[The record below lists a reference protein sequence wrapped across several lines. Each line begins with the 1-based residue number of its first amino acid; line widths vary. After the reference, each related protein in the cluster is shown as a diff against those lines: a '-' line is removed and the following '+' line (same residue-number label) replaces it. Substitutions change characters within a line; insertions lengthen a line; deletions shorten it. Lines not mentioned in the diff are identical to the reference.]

1 MKKIIQ
7 LKLKILAKMILAKY
21 KPRVIGITGSVGKT
35 SAKEAIYAVLSAQ
48 FRARRPLNNYNNE
61 IGLPLAII
69 GAKSPGKSILGWI
82 DVFFKALGLL
92 LIKNEKYP
100 EILILEMGVDRPGD
114 MKYLLKIVKPEI
126 GVITSI
132 GASHLEYFSSVEQIK
147 EEKRGLIKDLDKDSW
162 VILNYD
168 NELTRNLE
176 NKTKAKVITYGF
188 SEPAQVRASELK
200 FSFEEEKEIANLLGM
215 GFKLKYNNQ
224 SAKVILNDVL
234 GYSGVYAA
242 LAAASVGLALDM
254 DLEKIAQ
261 ALGNIKLPPGRMNLI
276 AGIKKTMI
284 IDDTYNSSPD
294 SSISALDL
302 ISKIPIN
309 KDVRKFAILGDM
321 LELGSF
327 SEAGHKQVG
336 KRAVEA
342 GINKLITV
350 GERARDIARG
360 AEEAGLKKDN
370 IFHFPDAVA
379 AGKFAQDRI
388 KEGDIILIKGSQGVR
403 MEKIVKEIMAEPLR
417 AKELLIRQDE
427 QWIE

>member
-21 KPRVIGITGSVGKT
+21 KPRVVGITGSVGKT
-35 SAKEAIYAVLSAQ
+35 SAKEAIYAVLSVQ
-48 FRARRPLNNYNNE
+48 FRVRRPLKNYNNE

-69 GAKSPGKSILGWI
+69 GAKSPGKSIFGWLGI
-82 DVFFKALGLL
+82 FFKALGLL
-92 LIKNEKYP
+92 LIKNKKYP

-147 EEKRGLIKDLDKDSW
+147 EEKSGLIKGLGKDNW
-162 VILNYD
+162 AVLNYD
-168 NELTRNLE
+168 NELIRGLE
-176 NKTKAKVITYGF
+176 NKTKARVITYGF
-188 SEPAQVRASELK
+188 SQPAQIRADELK
-200 FSFEEEKEIANLLGM
+200 FSFEESREIANLLGL

-224 SAKVILNDVL
+224 SVKVILADVL

-242 LAAASVGLALDM
+242 LAAASVGLALGIN
-254 DLEKIAQ
+254 LEKIAQ
-261 ALGNIKLPPGRMNLI
+261 ALENIKLPPGRMNLI
-276 AGIKKTMI
+276 DGIKNTII

-302 ISKIPIN
+302 VSKISASQGA
-309 KDVRKFAILGDM
+309 RKFAILGDM
-321 LELGSF
+321 LELGGF

-342 GINKLITV
+342 GIDKLIAV

-360 AEEAGLKKDN
+360 AEEAGMNKDN
-370 IFHFPDAVA
+370 VFYFPDAVA
-379 AGKFAQDRI
+379 AGKFTQDRI
-388 KEGDIILIKGSQGVR
+388 KEGDIILVKGSQGMR

-417 AKELLIRQDE
+417 VNELLVRQDG